1 MKLAPYRDA
10 KKMKH
15 LFLFCLL
22 VATTMSCSA
31 FALSP
36 SEFRTTDNDV
46 EFADIVKRL
55 DFNDPDI
62 RLKYKDGGTSVGMK
76 VKRGDEKIGKW
87 APPNSATDPESQV
100 VAYMLGRFL
109 GTRDLVVPSAYYVV
123 DGPALATFVK
133 LLNSAGER
141 NKWRSKNRGDNL
153 ERAKR
158 GQILG
163 VFMVELDIEKAEVK
177 GLANDDANTINRKHP
192 IARFIRAD
200 GPVPSSSS
208 KMKLDGIKGDDGSIP
223 TETEL
228 ELARQF
234 SDIMVLDILTGE
246 WDRFSGGNIEGGH
259 VGDRAVFISRDN
271 GGASMVG
278 AGNFGKY
285 SSIVT
290 RFNRFTIER
299 LQKLVQLL
307 SDPNEKRALVEML
320 QLKSDPKF
328 LLARC
333 NQVLAHVRAL
343 VAKHGEKAV
352 YF

>member
-1 MKLAPYRDA
+1 
-10 KKMKH
+10 
-15 LFLFCLL
+15 
-22 VATTMSCSA
+22 MSGLRYNRG
-31 FALSP
+31 ALSP
-36 SEFRTTDNDV
+36 AEFQPTDNDV
-46 EFADIVKRL
+46 EFAELVTRL

-62 RLKYKDGGTSVGMK
+62 HLKYKDSGTSVGMR
-76 VKRGDEKIGKW
+76 VKRGNEKIGKW
-87 APPNSATDPESQV
+87 APPNSATDPEAQV
-100 VAYMLGRFL
+100 VAYTLGRFL
-109 GTRDLVVPSAYYVV
+109 GMQDLVVPSAYYVV
-123 DGPALATFVK
+123 KGQALTTFVK
-133 LLNSAGER
+133 LLNSARER
-141 NKWRSKNRGDNL
+141 NKWRIKNRSDNL
-153 ERAKR
+153 ERAKK

-163 VFMVELDIEKAEVK
+163 VFMVELDIGKAEVK
-177 GLANDDANTINRKHP
+177 GLATASANTINRNHP

-208 KMKLDGIKGDDGSIP
+208 KIKLDGIKAEDGSIP

-246 WDRFSGGNIEGGH
+246 WDRFSGGNVEGGH

-271 GGASMVG
+271 GGGSMAG
-278 AGNFGKY
+278 AGKFDKY

-290 RFNRFTIER
+290 RFNRFTIQR
-299 LQKLVQLL
+299 VQKLVQLL
-307 SDPNEKRALVEML
+307 NDPNEKPQLVAAL

-333 NQVLAHVRAL
+333 NQVLAHVKAL
-343 VAKHGEKAV
+343 VAKYGEKAV

>member
-1 MKLAPYRDA
+1 
-10 KKMKH
+10 MKH
-15 LFLFCLL
+15 LSCLL
-22 VATTMSCSA
+22 IATTMSFSA
-31 FALSP
+31 HAFSP
-36 SEFRTTDNDV
+36 DEFQTTDTDV
-46 EFADIVKRL
+46 EFADLVKRV
-55 DFNDPDI
+55 DFNVADI
-62 RLKYKDGGTSVGMK
+62 RLKYKDSGTSVGMK

-87 APPNSATDPESQV
+87 APPNSATDPEAQV
-100 VAYMLGRFL
+100 VAYTLGRFL
-109 GTRDLVVPSAYYVV
+109 GLRDLVVPSAYYVV
-123 DGPALATFVK
+123 QGSALATFVQ
-133 LLNSAGER
+133 LMNSARER
-141 NKWRSKNRGDNL
+141 NKWRIRNRGDNL
-153 ERAKR
+153 ERAKK

-177 GLANDDANTINRKHP
+177 GLANDGGNTINRNHA

-200 GPVPSSSS
+200 GPVPSSSNR
-208 KMKLDGIKGDDGSIP
+208 MKLDGIKAEDGSIP

-246 WDRFSGGNIEGGH
+246 WDRFSGGNVEGGH

-271 GGASMVG
+271 GGATMAG
-278 AGNFGKY
+278 AGNFNKY

-290 RFNRFTIER
+290 RFNRSTIER
-299 LQKLVQLL
+299 VHKVVHLL
-307 SDPNEKRALVEML
+307 NDPNEKPQLVAAL

-333 NQVLAHVRAL
+333 NQVLAHVKAL
-343 VAKHGEKAV
+343 VTKYGEKAV